1 MNLTIYYIH
10 ATIAREF
17 STPTFPNPP
26 DRPRLLFLRFLNF
39 HLPPLWA
46 FKKNQA
52 PYLQS
57 LAASLGLYKNTS
69 PLFAITCRL
78 FFQNKGGG
86 GVRQIKSLQ
95 STTSRLFF
103 PRRGYFR
110 NSYFFGARPGTAH
123 TASDRPRRNARKHNA
138 NTEWLRLAPKYCQK
152 AGWAPG

>member
-46 FKKNQA
+46 FKKNQV

-57 LAASLGLYKNTS
+57 LAASFSKTWGWGRTPNQV
-69 PLFAITCRL
+69 FAINN
-78 FFQNKGGG
+78 FQ
-86 GVRQIKSLQ
+86 
-95 STTSRLFF
+95 TLFF
-103 PRRGYFR
+103 PHRGYFR
-110 NSYFFGARPGTAH
+110 NSYFSGARPGTAH